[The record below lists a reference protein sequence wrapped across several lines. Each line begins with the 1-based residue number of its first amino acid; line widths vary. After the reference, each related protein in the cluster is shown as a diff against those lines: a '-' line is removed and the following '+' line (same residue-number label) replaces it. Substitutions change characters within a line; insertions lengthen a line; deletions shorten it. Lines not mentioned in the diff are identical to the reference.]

1 MTSALYRSR
10 QRVLHDV
17 SASPLL
23 AAAALLKTK
32 APIGV

>member
-1 MTSALYRSR
+1 VRD
-10 QRVLHDV
+10 DV

-23 AAAALLKTK
+23 AAAALLKTE